1 MPVNYNLKEKVII
14 VTGASQGIGKSI
26 AAKLAMEK
34 ARVVL
39 ISRNETKLSKIN
51 DEFKKYG
58 CQSIYIPAD
67 ISDLDQLTH
76 AIEHIKSTW
85 GTIDGIINNA
95 GITDDNL
102 IVRMKLESFENVIN
116 TNLKGVF
123 NGIKAVSKIM
133 IKNNYGRIINISS
146 VIAQIGNKG
155 QSNYSASKAGVIGL
169 TKSIAK
175 ELAPK
180 NITVNAIAPGY
191 IKTEMTEKLNEKNR
205 EKLLNFVPLNRFGE
219 PEDVANLVCFLLSD
233 QAQYIT
239 GQTINVDGGMVM
251 QS

>member
-1 MPVNYNLKEKVII
+1 VNYNLKQKVII
-14 VTGASQGIGKSI
+14 VTGASKGIGKSI
-26 AAKLAMEK
+26 ATKLAMEH

-39 ISRNETKLSKIN
+39 LSRNEMRLSKLN
-51 DEFKKYG
+51 DELKKNGY
-58 CQSIYIPAD
+58 QSIYIPTD
-67 ISDLDQLTH
+67 ISQLDELTH
-76 AIEHIKSTW
+76 VVEHVKSTW

-95 GITDDNL
+95 GITEDNL

-123 NGIKAVSKIM
+123 NGIKSVSKVM

-191 IKTEMTEKLNEKNR
+191 IKTEMTEELTEKNR
-205 EKLLNFVPLNRFGE
+205 ENLLNFIPLNRFGE
-219 PEDVANLVCFLLSD
+219 PEDIANLVCFLLSD